1 MSAAALARSVRRWNK
16 FATGRYLRHHRR
28 DDAMIERPKMDW
40 REFTV
45 RIVEALRWPAAFI
58 AIFVIL
64 REPINQFIAAL
75 VHGLS

>member
-1 MSAAALARSVRRWNK
+1 
-16 FATGRYLRHHRR
+16 
-28 DDAMIERPKMDW
+28 MIDRPQMDW

-64 REPINQFIAAL
+64 REPIIAL
-75 VHGLS
+75 VRTVTAAIS